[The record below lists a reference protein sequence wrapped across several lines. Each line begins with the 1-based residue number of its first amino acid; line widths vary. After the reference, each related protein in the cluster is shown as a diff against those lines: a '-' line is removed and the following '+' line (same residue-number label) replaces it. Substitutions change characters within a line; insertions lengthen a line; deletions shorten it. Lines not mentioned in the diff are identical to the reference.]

1 RLDLA
6 IDACRQMGRRLVIIG
21 SGQNETRLRRL
32 SGPNV
37 QFLGWQPDDVIRD
50 HLRRCRALLFPGEE
64 DFGIVPV
71 EAQACGAPVIA
82 FGRGG
87 AAETV
92 VPPGGRAEP
101 TGFLFAEQSADCL
114 AEALAWFEAHAG
126 NFAPT
131 AARRQALRF
140 NPRRFD

>member
-1 RLDLA
+1 MLA
-6 IDACRQMGRRLVIIG
+6 
-21 SGQNETRLRRL
+21 
-32 SGPNV
+32 GPDV
-37 QFLGWQPDDVIRD
+37 TFVGWQSDEAIRD

-92 VPPGGRAEP
+92 IPPGGRAEP

-126 NFAPT
+126 DFAPT

-140 NPRRFD
+140 NPRRNDEEITHFLATLNVPDAPQRRAA